1 MPNEI
6 SEKAGNWNA
15 CFTKKKNNRY
25 DLNRF
30 CFSKYIYIYIFMAC
44 AKLRKCK
51 ACLYLEE
58 FPQEKLC
65 LNLHYKLK

>member
-15 CFTKKKNNRY
+15 LGKRNKY

-30 CFSKYIYIYIFMAC
+30 CVSKYFCMAC
-44 AKLRKCK
+44 AKVRCCK
-51 ACLYLEE
+51 ECLCLEE